1 MADCVRAYEHVVEM
15 HGFYVDFAEKVMRFD
30 LVIDFEVRGRVAYF
44 DRVLSAAHELYP
56 EFQLVTTM
64 DADYTD

>member
-1 MADCVRAYEHVVEM
+1 M